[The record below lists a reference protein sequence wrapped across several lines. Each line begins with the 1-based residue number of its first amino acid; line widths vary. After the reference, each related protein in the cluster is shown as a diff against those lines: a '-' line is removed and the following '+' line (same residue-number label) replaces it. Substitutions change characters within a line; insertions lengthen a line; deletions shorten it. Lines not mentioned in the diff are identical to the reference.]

1 MGITKISVLPQ
12 REHIFILKIPSKSV
26 TKIQG
31 CGRTK
36 RRFRWG
42 KTMIFCKSHS
52 NCGQKIVF
60 LDFQICF
67 GQEDSPHGAFW
78 YHVSLRKVFGHVSS
92 MYRGSRLRSTLNTSY
107 IRFGHVSSMYR
118 GSRLRSTL
126 NTDYITGLDMCQ
138 VCTEAVDCVAL

>member
-1 MGITKISVLPQ
+1 
-12 REHIFILKIPSKSV
+12 
-26 TKIQG
+26 
-31 CGRTK
+31 
-36 RRFRWG
+36 
-42 KTMIFCKSHS
+42 MIFCKSHS

-78 YHVSLRKVFGHVSS
+78 HHVSLRKVCAVMFGHVSS

-107 IRFGHVSSMYR
+107 I
-118 GSRLRSTL
+118 
-126 NTDYITGLDMCQ
+126 TGLDMCQ